1 MGEQRGGHGPQ
12 FPTSP
17 AALQVKTNEE
27 TTLQNEHDTSGL
39 VAALLFDGKGGARV
53 LTWAE
58 VKSWAPE
65 AGVLWTHL
73 NRTAEDAELYI
84 RNEAGLD
91 PVVVEA
97 LLAPDTRPR
106 VAPQGSGLIVNLR
119 GVNFNPGADPED
131 MISLRAWIERR
142 RIITSRARPLMA
154 TKDVEDRLAR
164 CAGPKDEIDCL
175 FELAQAL
182 LQRVGHVVEELSDG
196 VDALEDQ
203 VVSGE
208 LGKVREGLSHARK
221 RAIAI
226 RRHLAPQREA
236 LARLQGEKHE
246 MLDAID
252 AVRFRELADE
262 TTRYIEELD
271 SVRERA
277 SVVQDEVLNRL
288 TERQNRNSYVL
299 TIVAAIMLPLS
310 FVTSLFGVS
319 VGGIPFA
326 NDPNA
331 FWVLLAILIGLV
343 VLEVA
348 VFRWTKW
355 F

>member
-1 MGEQRGGHGPQ
+1 MDASTH
-12 FPTSP
+12 
-17 AALQVKTNEE
+17 
-27 TTLQNEHDTSGL
+27 EHDGEGLIVGL
-39 VAALLFDGKGGARV
+39 VLDGRGGARAV
-53 LTWAE
+53 GWDEIRAWT
-58 VKSWAPE
+58 PDT
-65 AGVLWTHL
+65 GVLWLHL
-73 NRTAEDAELYI
+73 NRTKDDAEQYI
-84 RNEAGLD
+84 RHGAGLD
-91 PVVVEA
+91 GVVVEA

-106 VAPQGSGLIVNLR
+106 VAPQGPGLIVNLR

-131 MISLRAWIERR
+131 MISLRLWIQKR
-142 RIITSRARPLMA
+142 RIITTRARRLMA
-154 TKDVEDRLAR
+154 TKDIEQRLAR
-164 CAGPKDEIDCL
+164 GAGPRDEIDCL

-182 LQRVGHVVEELSDG
+182 LSRAGHVVEELSDA

-203 VVSGE
+203 VVSGDIE
-208 LGKVREGLSHARK
+208 KVREGLAHARK
-221 RAIAI
+221 RTIAM

-236 LARLQGEKHE
+236 LARLTGEKHE

-252 AVRFRELADE
+252 AVHFRELADQ

-310 FVTSLFGVS
+310 FITSLFGVS
-319 VGGIPFA
+319 VAGIPFA
-326 NDPNA
+326 QDPNA
-331 FWVLLAILIGLV
+331 FWVLLAILAVLV
-343 VLEVA
+343 ALEVL
-348 VFRWTKW
+348 VFKWTKW

>member
-1 MGEQRGGHGPQ
+1 MSEH
-12 FPTSP
+12 
-17 AALQVKTNEE
+17 AEA
-27 TTLQNEHDTSGL
+27 EHDDGL
-39 VAALLFDGKGGARV
+39 IVGVLLDGKGGAR
-53 LTWAE
+53 E
-58 VKSWAPE
+58 VGWPE
-65 AGVLWTHL
+65 IRAWEPDAGVLWVHL
-73 NRTAEDAELYI
+73 NRTKEDAAAYI
-84 RNEAGLD
+84 RREAALD
-91 PVVVEA
+91 EVTVEA

-106 VAPQGSGLIVNLR
+106 VVPQGAGLIVNLR
-119 GVNFNPGADPED
+119 GINFNPGADPED
-131 MISLRAWIERR
+131 MISLRGWVQKRR
-142 RIITSRARPLMA
+142 LITTRARPLMA
-154 TKDVEDRLAR
+154 TRDVEARLAR
-164 CAGPKDEIDCL
+164 GVGPKDEIDCL
-175 FELAQAL
+175 FELAKGL
-182 LQRVGHVVEELSDG
+182 LSRVGHVVEELSDG

-203 VVSGE
+203 VVSGDVDE
-208 LGKVREGLSHARK
+208 VREKLGEARK

-236 LARLQGEKHE
+236 LARLTGEKHE

-252 AVRFRELADE
+252 AVHFRELADE

-319 VGGIPFA
+319 VQGIPLA
-326 NDPNA
+326 TDPNA
-331 FWVLLAILIGLV
+331 FWVLLAILGVIV
-343 VLEVA
+343 ALEVA
-348 VFRWTKW
+348 VFKWTKW

>member
-1 MGEQRGGHGPQ
+1 MGRDGDVS
-12 FPTSP
+12 TSSP
-17 AALQVKTNEE
+17 KPNPYPPSPKTDREN
-27 TTLQNEHDTSGL
+27 DGL
-39 VAALLFDGKGGARV
+39 IVGLLLDGKGGARPV
-53 LTWAE
+53 EWPEIRAWT
-58 VKSWAPE
+58 PE
-65 AGVLWTHL
+65 AGVLWLHL
-73 NRTAEDAELYI
+73 NRTKEDAEHYI
-84 RNEAGLD
+84 RHEAGLD
-91 PVVVEA
+91 EVVVDA

-106 VAPQGSGLIVNLR
+106 VVPQGPGLIVNLR

-131 MISLRAWIERR
+131 MISLRLWIQKR
-142 RIITSRARPLMA
+142 RIITTRARRLMA
-154 TKDVEDRLAR
+154 TKDVEARLAR
-164 CAGPKDEIDCL
+164 GAGPKDEVDCL

-182 LQRVGHVVEELSDG
+182 LARVGHVVEELSDA
-196 VDALEDQ
+196 VDGLEDQ
-203 VVSGE
+203 VVSGDID
-208 LGKVREGLSHARK
+208 KVRENLGEARK

-236 LARLQGEKHE
+236 LARLTGEKHE

-252 AVRFRELADE
+252 AVHFRELADE

-310 FVTSLFGVS
+310 FITSLFGVS
-319 VGGIPFA
+319 VQGIPFA
-326 NDPNA
+326 SDPNA
-331 FWVLLAILIGLV
+331 FWVLLAILGVLV
-343 VLEVA
+343 ALEVL
-348 VFRWTKW
+348 VFKWTKW

>member
-1 MGEQRGGHGPQ
+1 MTH
-12 FPTSP
+12 
-17 AALQVKTNEE
+17 
-27 TTLQNEHDTSGL
+27 EHDISGL
-39 VAALLFDGKGGARV
+39 VAALLFDGKGGART
-53 LTWAE
+53 LTWDE
-58 VKSWAPE
+58 VRGWTPE
-65 AGVLWTHL
+65 DGVLWTHL
-73 NRTAEDAELYI
+73 NRTHEDAERYI

-106 VAPQGSGLIVNLR
+106 VAPQGAGLIVNLR

-131 MISLRAWIERR
+131 MISLRAWVERR
-142 RIITSRARPLMA
+142 RIITTRARRLMA

-164 CAGPKDEIDCL
+164 GAGPRDQIDCL

-182 LQRVGHVVEELSDG
+182 LLRVGHVVEELSDA
-196 VDALEDQ
+196 VDGLEDQ

-208 LGKVREGLSHARK
+208 LAKVREGLSHARK

-252 AVRFRELADE
+252 AVHFRELADE

-299 TIVAAIMLPLS
+299 TVVAAIMLPLS

-319 VGGIPFA
+319 VAGIPFA
-326 NDPNA
+326 DQPNA
-331 FWVLLAILIGLV
+331 FWVLLAVLAALV
-343 VLEVA
+343 VVEIAL
-348 VFRWTKW
+348 FRWTKW

>member
-1 MGEQRGGHGPQ
+1 VQ
-12 FPTSP
+12 
-17 AALQVKTNEE
+17 A
-27 TTLQNEHDTSGL
+27 EHDLSGL
-39 VAALLFDGKGGARV
+39 VAALLLDGKGGART
-53 LTWAE
+53 LTWEE
-58 VKSWAPE
+58 VRGWTPE
-65 AGVLWTHL
+65 AGVLWVHL
-73 NRTAEDAELYI
+73 NRTQEDAERFI
-84 RNEAGLD
+84 RGEAGLE
-91 PVVVEA
+91 PVVVDA

-106 VAPQGSGLIVNLR
+106 VVPQGPGLIVNLR

-142 RIITSRARPLMA
+142 RIITTRARRLMA
-154 TKDVEDRLAR
+154 TKDVEERLTR
-164 CAGPKDEIDCL
+164 GVGPKDEIDCL

-182 LQRVGHVVEELSDG
+182 LMRVGHVVEELSDS

-208 LGKVREGLSHARK
+208 LSKVREALSDARK

-252 AVRFRELADE
+252 AVHFRELADE

-299 TIVAAIMLPLS
+299 TVVAAIMLPLS
-310 FVTSLFGVS
+310 FITSLFGVS

-331 FWVLLAILIGLV
+331 FWVLLAILAVLV
-343 VLEVA
+343 ALEVA
-348 VFRWTKW
+348 VFKWTKW

>member
-1 MGEQRGGHGPQ
+1 M
-12 FPTSP
+12 S
-17 AALQVKTNEE
+17 
-27 TTLQNEHDTSGL
+27 EHVEAEHADGL
-39 VAALLFDGKGGARV
+39 IVGLLLDGRGGARKV
-53 LTWAE
+53 DWPEIRAWT
-58 VKSWAPE
+58 PE
-65 AGVLWTHL
+65 AGVLWLHL
-73 NRTAEDAELYI
+73 NRTKDDAETYI
-84 RNEAGLD
+84 RHEASLD
-91 PVVVEA
+91 GIVVEA

-106 VAPQGSGLIVNLR
+106 VVPEGPGLIVNLR

-131 MISLRAWIERR
+131 MISMRGWVQKR
-142 RIITSRARPLMA
+142 RIITTRARSLMA
-154 TKDVEDRLAR
+154 TRDVEARLAR
-164 CAGPKDEIDCL
+164 GAGPKDEIDCL
-175 FELAQAL
+175 FELAQSL
-182 LQRVGHVVEELSDG
+182 LRRVGHVVEELSDG

-203 VVSGE
+203 VVSGT
-208 LGKVREGLSHARK
+208 LSKVREELAHTRK

-236 LARLQGEKHE
+236 LARLTGERHE

-252 AVRFRELADE
+252 SAHFRELADE
-262 TTRYIEELD
+262 TTRYIEEID

-319 VGGIPFA
+319 VAGIPFA
-326 NDPNA
+326 GEPNA
-331 FWVLLAILIGLV
+331 FWVLLAILAVIVG
-343 VLEVA
+343 LEVL
-348 VFRWTKW
+348 VFKWTKW

>member
-1 MGEQRGGHGPQ
+1 MDRKTQ
-12 FPTSP
+12 T
-17 AALQVKTNEE
+17 AALHEHNE
-27 TTLQNEHDTSGL
+27 DGL
-39 VAALLFDGKGGARV
+39 IVGLLLDGKGGAR
-53 LTWAE
+53 E
-58 VKSWAPE
+58 VDWPEIRAWTPE
-65 AGVLWTHL
+65 AGVLWLHL
-73 NRTAEDAELYI
+73 NRTKEDAERYI
-84 RNEAGLD
+84 RAEAGLD
-91 PVVVEA
+91 EIVVEA

-106 VAPQGSGLIVNLR
+106 VAPQGPGLIVNLR

-131 MISLRAWIERR
+131 MISMRLWIQKR
-142 RIITSRARPLMA
+142 RIITTRARPLMA
-154 TKDVEDRLAR
+154 TRDVEARLAR
-164 CAGPKDEIDCL
+164 GAGPKDEIDCL
-175 FELAQAL
+175 FELAQSL
-182 LQRVGHVVEELSDG
+182 LRRVGHVVEELSDT

-203 VVSGE
+203 VVSGDIDR
-208 LGKVREGLSHARK
+208 VRENLGEARK

-252 AVRFRELADE
+252 AAHFRELADE

-299 TIVAAIMLPLS
+299 AIVAAIMLPLS

-319 VGGIPFA
+319 VQGIPLA
-326 NDPNA
+326 SDPNA
-331 FWVLLAILIGLV
+331 FWVLLAILGVIV
-343 VLEVA
+343 ALEVL
-348 VFRWTKW
+348 VFKWTKW

>member
-1 MGEQRGGHGPQ
+1 M
-12 FPTSP
+12 
-17 AALQVKTNEE
+17 
-27 TTLQNEHDTSGL
+27 EHEVQDREADGL
-39 VAALLFDGKGGARV
+39 IVGLLLDGKGGARAV
-53 LTWAE
+53 EWPEIRAWT
-58 VKSWAPE
+58 PE
-65 AGVLWTHL
+65 AGVLWLHL
-73 NRTAEDAELYI
+73 NRTKEDAEHYI
-84 RNEAGLD
+84 RHEAGLD
-91 PVVVEA
+91 DVVVDA

-106 VAPQGSGLIVNLR
+106 VAPQGPGLIVNLR

-131 MISLRAWIERR
+131 MISLRLWIQKR
-142 RIITSRARPLMA
+142 RIITTRARRLMA
-154 TKDVEDRLAR
+154 TRDVEERLTR
-164 CAGPKDEIDCL
+164 GVGPKDEVDCL

-182 LQRVGHVVEELSDG
+182 LARVGHVVEELSDA
-196 VDALEDQ
+196 VDGLEDQ
-203 VVSGE
+203 VVSGDVDT
-208 LGKVREGLSHARK
+208 VRENLGEARK

-236 LARLQGEKHE
+236 LARLTGEKHE

-252 AVRFRELADE
+252 AVHFRELADE

-310 FVTSLFGVS
+310 FITSLFGVS
-319 VGGIPFA
+319 VSGIPFA
-326 NDPNA
+326 SDPNA
-331 FWVLLAILIGLV
+331 FWVLLGILAVLV
-343 VLEVA
+343 ALEVA
-348 VFRWTKW
+348 VFKWTKW